1 MKAGRAKMFSKG
13 QQVLFKTG
21 PRGSRTDVGTIV
33 KVHNSGKN
41 GSAEIRTNGAVG
53 LPSKVTRM
61 LQYVD
66 KIKG

>member
-33 KVHNSGKN
+33 KVHNSGKTVPQ
-41 GSAEIRTNGAVG
+41 RFG
-53 LPSKVTRM
+53 LMVR
-61 LQYVD
+61 
-66 KIKG
+66 